1 MDGLPLKIKAVMME
15 NNKYP
20 FYFILTALVSLFL
33 GMLFGLTAGLQY
45 VIPDFIKEILPFNAV
60 RPLHTLFVVSWII
73 LAAIGG
79 IYYYLNTNL
88 YLKKNSEKLIQAH
101 YWVFILSGIGIA
113 ISYLSKN
120 FSGKEYLEFPSY
132 FYFPIVLGWI
142 LFGITYFK
150 SMLSSFKNWPV
161 YYYMWATGIVLMIF
175 HFTEAHLWLLPYF
188 RDNFIQNVA
197 MQWKAGGSYV
207 GSWNMLVYGTALFVM
222 EKISDDSSYA
232 TSKKAFFFYFL
243 GLTNL
248 MFGWAHH
255 IYMVPTVSW
264 IRYFAYGISMT
275 EWIILFSIIYDW
287 KKNLSQE
294 KKIQYSF
301 AYKFM
306 ILADFWVFLNI
317 IVALLI
323 SIPALNLFT
332 HGTHIT
338 VAHSM
343 GTTIGINT
351 MILFSSVTYIFNSE
365 FSYSQKAISSIK
377 KGIQLFHISFIL
389 FFISLLI
396 MGLKKSI
403 WLFGNSNETFSKF
416 QASQH
421 PLNLAFVVFGF
432 GIIIGIGIIIYQL
445 MKTFQKKQ
453 TKII

>member
-1 MDGLPLKIKAVMME
+1 MKK
-15 NNKYP
+15 NKYP
-20 FYFILTALVSLFL
+20 FYFIIIALVALFL
-33 GMLFGLTAGLQY
+33 GMFFGLLGGLQY
-45 VIPDFIKEILPFNAV
+45 VFPDFIKEKLPFNAI
-60 RPLHTLFVVSWII
+60 RPLHTLFVVSWIL

-79 IYYYLNTNL
+79 IYYYLTSNPSIL
-88 YLKKNSEKLIQAH
+88 FFKKNLIKWH
-101 YWVFILSGIGIA
+101 FWLFILTGIGIA

-120 FSGKEYLEFPSY
+120 FAGKEYLEFPSF

-142 LFGITYFK
+142 LFGINYFK
-150 SMLSSFKNWPV
+150 SMLPSFKNWPV
-161 YYYMWATGIVLMIF
+161 YYYMWSTGIVLMIF

-188 RDNFIQNVA
+188 RDNFVQNIA

-222 EKISDDSSYA
+222 AKISGDNSYA

-255 IYMVPTVSW
+255 IYMVPTASW

-287 KKNLSQE
+287 KKNLPQE
-294 KKIQYSF
+294 KKIQFSI

-306 ILADFWVFLNI
+306 LLADLWVFINI
-317 IVALLI
+317 VVALLI
-323 SIPALNLFT
+323 SIPSINLFT

-351 MILFSSVTYIFNSE
+351 LILFSSITYIFNTE
-365 FSYSQKAISSIK
+365 FSFTYKTVKKLK
-377 KGIQLFHISFIL
+377 KGIQLFHISFLL
-389 FFISLLI
+389 FFVTLLI
-396 MGLKKSI
+396 MGVNKSI
-403 WLFGNSNETFSKF
+403 WLFGQSTKTFSKF
-416 QASQH
+416 QESQH
-421 PLNLAFVVFGF
+421 ILNLAFVLFGL
-432 GIIIGIGIIIYQL
+432 GIITGIGIIIYNLIETYQQN
-445 MKTFQKKQ
+445 KTKN
-453 TKII
+453 I

>member
-1 MDGLPLKIKAVMME
+1 ME

-20 FYFILTALVSLFL
+20 FYFIIIALISLFL
-33 GMLFGLTAGLQY
+33 GMTFGLIAGFQY
-45 VIPDFIKEILPFNAV
+45 ILPDFIKETLPFNAV
-60 RPLHTLFVVSWII
+60 RPLHTLFVVSWIL

-79 IYYYLNTNL
+79 IYYYITTNSTVKI
-88 YLKKNSEKLIQAH
+88 YNYKLIKWH
-101 YWVFILSGIGIA
+101 FWLFIITGIGIA
-113 ISYLSKN
+113 FSYLSKN
-120 FSGKEYLEFPSY
+120 FAGKEYLEFPSY

-142 LFGITYFK
+142 LFGINHFK
-150 SMLSSFKNWPV
+150 SMLPSFKNWPV
-161 YYYMWATGIVLMIF
+161 YYYMWSTGIVLMIF

-188 RDNFIQNVA
+188 RDNFVQNIA
-197 MQWKAGGSYV
+197 IQWKSGGSYV
-207 GSWNMLVYGTALFVM
+207 GSWNMLVYGTAIFVM
-222 EKISDDSSYA
+222 EKISGENSYA

-255 IYMVPTVSW
+255 IYMVPTASW
-264 IRYFAYGISMT
+264 IRYFAYVISMT

-294 KKIQYSF
+294 KKIQFSI

-306 ILADFWVFLNI
+306 ILADLWVFLNI
-317 IVALLI
+317 VLALLI
-323 SIPALNLFT
+323 SIPAINLFT

-351 MILFSSVTYIFNSE
+351 LILFSSITYIFNTE
-365 FSYSQKAISSIK
+365 FSFSENRIKNLK

-389 FFISLLI
+389 FWVTLLI

-403 WLFGNSNETFSKF
+403 WLFGNSSETFSKF
-416 QASQH
+416 QESQH
-421 PLNLAFVVFGF
+421 VLHITFVFFGL
-432 GIIIGIGIIIYQL
+432 GIITGLGIIIYHL
-445 MKTFQKKQ
+445 IKTFQQNQ
-453 TKII
+453 TKNI

>member
-1 MDGLPLKIKAVMME
+1 ME
-15 NNKYP
+15 KSKYP
-20 FYFILTALVSLFL
+20 FYFIIIALVALFL
-33 GMLFGLTAGLQY
+33 GMFFGLLGGLQY
-45 VIPDFIKEILPFNAV
+45 VFPDFIKEKLPFNAI
-60 RPLHTLFVVSWII
+60 RPLHTLFVVSWIL

-79 IYYYLNTNL
+79 IYYYLTSDSSIEFF
-88 YLKKNSEKLIQAH
+88 KKNLIKWH
-101 YWVFILSGIGIA
+101 FWLFILTGIGIA

-120 FSGKEYLEFPSY
+120 FAGKEYLEFPSY
-132 FYFPIVLGWI
+132 FYFPIVIGWI
-142 LFGITYFK
+142 LFGINYFK
-150 SMLSSFKNWPV
+150 SMLPSFKKWPV
-161 YYYMWATGIVLMIF
+161 YYYMWATGIVLMLF

-188 RDNFIQNVA
+188 RDNFVQNIA

-222 EKISDDSSYA
+222 AKISGDDSYA

-255 IYMVPTVSW
+255 IYMVPTASW

-294 KKIQYSF
+294 KKIQFSI

-306 ILADFWVFLNI
+306 LLADLWVFLNI
-317 IVALLI
+317 VVALLI
-323 SIPALNLFT
+323 SIPSINLFT

-351 MILFSSVTYIFNSE
+351 LILFSSITYIFNTE
-365 FSYSQKAISSIK
+365 FSFTYKTVK
-377 KGIQLFHISFIL
+377 KLKSGIQLFHISFIL
-389 FFISLLI
+389 FWVTLLI
-396 MGLKKSI
+396 MGLKKSF
-403 WLFGNSNETFSKF
+403 WLFGNSTETFGQF
-416 QASQH
+416 QDSQH
-421 PLNLAFVVFGF
+421 ALHLAFVLFGA
-432 GIIIGIGIIIYQL
+432 GIIIGIGIIIYHL
-445 MKTFQKKQ
+445 IKTFQQRELKK
-453 TKII
+453 I